1 MKKNLNLIFAAFA
14 ATALLLSCVKEEPES
29 PIEEVTPEE
38 ESSAVEQITISATL
52 SEALTKV
59 GFAPSYENGKP
70 SALVLTWSEGDKL
83 RVYDHADRTKYDDF
97 TLTTESVGQKEG
109 DFEGTPSHIQGATT
123 FDVEVVGADDF
134 SYSAQTQPADGV
146 TSDLKY
152 QASAAGLSD
161 YTKIEFTE
169 FSSVLAVTVK
179 LPEGVAAKVN
189 SVDLKASE
197 KIFDTSDRLTIT
209 LAQTGDAGEDGILH
223 VFATL
228 PLGTKVIPEG
238 TTLVA
243 HFNAPENTEHTIYTR
258 FVEFGSDLS
267 FVENKL
273 NTININATNSATY
286 ANASVENIGTE
297 ANPYLVGDKYQ
308 FDAMRNYI
316 SDTMAYFE
324 MVDDIDMTG
333 IAWNP
338 LIILESNCLHFEG
351 NNYTLSNIT
360 SAKDQN
366 YQSIFGCLSGTV
378 QNLKVDKAVMV
389 PGEKYSGVLASHLGG
404 ANSTIISV
412 VKNVTIT
419 NSTLGTAEKKG
430 THKFGILA
438 GGAENVIG
446 AEVSDITISDCSVAT
461 TNYAGGMIAQTG
473 CNLVISGTNQVVG
486 TDVYGSLAGGVIG
499 FANSLITMSGCT
511 YSGGTV
517 TATST
522 NSGCMIGST
531 KEVASVISDCHV
543 RNAVIDATAVTAEI
557 YCGGFI
563 GRLNENVTVKGC
575 SVGTENDRV
584 LVKLG
589 TPADAKRAISGG
601 FAGLSYG
608 NITRNGE
615 VRNKAYVEITC
626 TNTENNKMCIG
637 GFVGFHQHNVV
648 EYCDADVVMN
658 GLKGTYIGGFCG
670 VNVDNTIQH
679 CTVTGSVSGG
689 DFTGGF
695 VGEVDAG
702 TISNCTAS
710 GTLTTTAKT
719 IGGFIGGTAKS
730 SATCE
735 ISNNSTSMNVSG
747 AESVGGFV
755 GSAVGT
761 YTANSAT
768 GTVTSTSSNVGGFAG
783 RILDGCTASFS
794 RNSATGDI
802 SVKSNTNNVGGL
814 IGYIGGNFTMDN
826 CYATGNVASSDA
838 GANKTGGL
846 VGYTLDSSS
855 SITKGVTIT
864 NCYSSGNV
872 YGRSVTGGLIGRMG
886 LSTVSMSNSVAWNPI
901 VESAKNEDTRFSSA
915 AVVGTA
921 YPTCTL
927 TNNYRNPDMALTA
940 YWVPDEMAA
949 FQHADVSPKHPLTD
963 INGAEMEDTSTASGQ
978 SHYPLYPY
986 HGKVEAGMTLS
997 ALARDVLHWS
1007 EEIWD
1012 FTNDLP
1018 VLK

>member
-1 MKKNLNLIFAAFA
+1 MKKNFNFIFAAFA
-14 ATALLLSCVKEEPES
+14 AFALLLSCAKEEVDS
-29 PIEEVTPEE
+29 PVTGG
-38 ESSAVEQITISATL
+38 SQNDQQNVVEPVTISATL
-52 SEALTKV
+52 SDALTKV
-59 GFAPSYENGKP
+59 GFTPSYENGKP
-70 SALVLTWSEGDKL
+70 VQMALAWEEGDLL
-83 RVYDHADRTKYDDF
+83 RVYNHDDRSKFDDF
-97 TLTTESVGQKEG
+97 ALDAASIGQKKG
-109 DFEGTPSHIQGATT
+109 NFTGTPVNTQGATVY
-123 FDVEVVGADDF
+123 DVEVVAGEDF
-134 SYSAQTQPADGV
+134 SYSAQTQPSDGV
-146 TSDLKY
+146 TTGLKY
-152 QASAAGLSD
+152 LAGVSGVASYSAV
-161 YTKIEFTE
+161 EFTD

-179 LPEGVAAKVN
+179 MPEGVAASVK
-189 SVDLKASE
+189 SVDIKASE
-197 KIFDTSDRLTIT
+197 NIFDGSYKLTVT
-209 LAQTGDAGEDGILH
+209 LAQAGDAGEDGIVH
-223 VFATL
+223 FFATL
-228 PLGTKVIPEG
+228 PQGSTVIPSG

-243 HFNAPENTEHTIYTR
+243 HINVPDTDHTIYTR
-258 FVEFGSDLS
+258 FVELGSDLS

-273 NTININATNSATY
+273 NTININATGSANY

-316 SDTMAYFE
+316 SADMPYFE
-324 MVDDIDMTG
+324 MIDDIDMTG

-338 LIILESNCLHFEG
+338 LITNATNCIHFDG
-351 NNYTLSNIT
+351 NDFILSNVT

-366 YQSIFGCLSGTV
+366 YQSIFGCLNGTV

-389 PGEKYSGVLASHLGG
+389 PGGKYSGVLASHLG
-404 ANSTIISV
+404 AAESTVKTVVKDVIIS
-412 VKNVTIT
+412 
-419 NSTLGTAEKKG
+419 NSTLGTAENKG

-438 GGAENVIG
+438 GGAENGNG
-446 AEVSDITISDCSVAT
+446 AEVSNITISDCSVAT

-511 YSGGTV
+511 YSDGTV

-543 RNAVIDATAVTAEI
+543 RNAVIDATAVTAEM

-563 GRLNENVTVKGC
+563 GRLNTNVTVKGC
-575 SVGTENDRV
+575 SVGTEDDRV

-589 TPADAKRAISGG
+589 TPAEEKRAISGG
-601 FAGLSYG
+601 FAGLAYG
-608 NITRNGE
+608 KITKNGD

-637 GFVGFHQHNVV
+637 GFVGFHQYNVI

-670 VNVDNTIQH
+670 VHVDNTIQY
-679 CTVTGSVSGG
+679 CTVAGSVSGG

-702 TISNCTAS
+702 TISNCTAA
-710 GTLTTTAKT
+710 GTLTTTAT
-719 IGGFIGGTAKS
+719 TVGGFIGGTDSAK
-730 SATCE
+730 ATCT

-747 AESVGGFV
+747 AGYVGGFV

-761 YTANSAT
+761 YTSNSAT
-768 GTVTSTSSNVGGFAG
+768 GNVTSTGSNVGGFAG

-794 RNSATGDI
+794 RNYATGDI
-802 SVKSNTNNVGGL
+802 SVNNNTNNLGGL

-826 CYATGNVASSDA
+826 CFATGNVGSSNAS
-838 GANKTGGL
+838 ANKTGGL
-846 VGYTLDSSS
+846 VGFTLDG
-855 SITKGVTIT
+855 SITEGITIT

-872 YGRSVTGGLIGRMG
+872 YGRSVAGGLIGRMG

-901 VESAKNEDTRFSSA
+901 VESALNESTRYSSA

-927 TNNYRNPDMALTA
+927 TNNYRKPDMSLTA
-940 YWVPDEMAA
+940 IWVPDDMTT
-949 FQHADVSPKHPLTD
+949 FQHADVSPDHPLTD
-963 INGAEMEDTSTASGQ
+963 RDGEAMTDTSTGSGQ
-978 SHYPLYPY
+978 DHHPIYPY
-986 HGKVEAGMTLS
+986 HGKVDAGKTLS
-997 ALARDVLHWS
+997 ALARDVLGWS
-1007 EEIWD
+1007 PDIWD
-1012 FTNDLP
+1012 FSGDLP